1 MNKQHLFNLVMV
13 CLLLLSLA
21 ACTDQAA
28 PTVVIYTSV
37 DQPFAE
43 PILAAFEQQ
52 TGIRVLAIYDTEAA
66 KTTGLVSR
74 LAAERDNPQAD
85 VFWSS
90 EIAQTLWLQDQG
102 LLAVYQSPVADDI
115 PAAFRDP
122 QGYWNGMGYRMRVI
136 IVNTTRVAPEE
147 YPQTL
152 ADLLDPKWGTG
163 EVGLANPLF
172 GTTATHAAA
181 LYANW
186 GPQTALAFFQQL
198 EAQGVR
204 IVDGNSVVRD
214 MVANGDLKLGL
225 TDTDDANTAIQ
236 AGKPVTIL
244 FPDQHNQGALAIP
257 NTVALVA
264 GGPNPAQGQALI
276 DYLLSAEV
284 EAQLVEDGFLY
295 GSLRTATSTEIV
307 LMTVNW
313 RSVAEQM
320 ETAKSDLQELFL
332 R

>member
-1 MNKQHLFNLVMV
+1 MSKHNILYLASMCF
-13 CLLLLSLA
+13 LLLSLA
-21 ACTDQAA
+21 ACKAQAA
-28 PTVVIYTSV
+28 PTVVVYTSV
-37 DQPFAE
+37 DQPYAE
-43 PILAAFEQQ
+43 PIFEAFEQQ
-52 TGIRVLAIYDTEAA
+52 TGIRVLAIYDAEAA

-74 LAAERDNPQAD
+74 LSTERANPQAD

-102 LLAVYQSPVADDI
+102 LLAVYQSPMAEGI
-115 PAAFRDP
+115 PAAFRDS
-122 QGYWNGMGYRMRVI
+122 QGYWSGLGYRTRVI
-136 IVNTTRVAPEE
+136 IVNTTRVAPED

-152 ADLLDPKWGTG
+152 ADLLDPKWGAG

-181 LYANW
+181 LYASW
-186 GPQTALAFFQQL
+186 GPQPALAFFQQL

-225 TDTDDANTAIQ
+225 TDTDDAEAAIQ
-236 AGKPVTIL
+236 AGKPVVMI
-244 FPDQHNQGALAIP
+244 FPDQQGEGTLAIP

-264 GGPNPAQGQALI
+264 GGPNPTQAQALI
-276 DYLLSAEV
+276 DYLLSPEV
-284 EAQLVEDGFLY
+284 EAQLVLDGFLY
-295 GSLRTATSTEIV
+295 GSLRTPAAEGPV
-307 LMTVNW
+307 MM
-313 RSVAEQM
+313 SVDWSAVAQQM
-320 ETAKSDLQELFL
+320 EAAKRDLQALFL

>member
-1 MNKQHLFNLVMV
+1 MNKHGLLYLVIVCFLLF
-13 CLLLLSLA
+13 SLTS
-21 ACTDQAA
+21 CTNHAES
-28 PTVVIYTSV
+28 TVVVYTSV
-37 DQPFAE
+37 DQPYSE
-43 PILAAFEQQ
+43 PIFEAFEQQ
-52 TGIRVLAIYDTEAA
+52 TGIHVLAIYDAEAA

-74 LAAERDNPQAD
+74 LSAESANPQAD

-90 EIAQTLWLQDQG
+90 EIAQTLWLQDEG
-102 LLAVYQSPVADDI
+102 LLAVYQSPVAEDI

-122 QGYWNGMGYRMRVI
+122 QGYWSGLGYRARVI
-136 IVNTTRVAPEE
+136 IVNTTRVAPED

-152 ADLLDPKWGTG
+152 ADLLDPKWGAG

-181 LYANW
+181 LYASW
-186 GPQTALAFFQQL
+186 GPQPALAFFQQL

-225 TDTDDANTAIQ
+225 TDTDDANVAIQ
-236 AGKPVTIL
+236 AGKPVVVI
-244 FPDQHNQGALAIP
+244 FPDQQGEGTLAIP

-276 DYLLSAEV
+276 DYLLSPAV
-284 EAQLVEDGFLY
+284 EAQLIQAGFLD
-295 GSLRTATSTEIV
+295 GSLRTPATEGPV
-307 LMTVNW
+307 VMAVDW
-313 RSVAEQM
+313 RAVAQQM
-320 ETAKSDLQELFL
+320 EAAKSDLQALFL

>member
-1 MNKQHLFNLVMV
+1 MIKHYVP
-13 CLLLLSLA
+13 LLLILSILLLGLA
-21 ACTDQAA
+21 ACTAKDEPA
-28 PTVVIYTSV
+28 VVVYTSV

-43 PILAAFEQQ
+43 PILTAFEQK
-52 TGIRVLAIYDTEAA
+52 TGVRVLAVYDTEAA

-74 LAAERDNPQAD
+74 LSAERDHPQAD

-115 PAAFRDP
+115 PAGFRDP
-122 QGYWNGMGYRMRVI
+122 QGYWTGLGYRTRVI
-136 IVNTTRVAPEE
+136 IVNTERVAPED

-152 ADLLDPKWGTG
+152 ADLLDPKWGPG

-181 LYANW
+181 LYASW
-186 GPQTALAFFQQL
+186 GAQPALDYFQQL

-214 MVANGDLKLGL
+214 MVASGDLKLGL
-225 TDTDDANTAIQ
+225 TDTDDADAAVQ
-236 AGKPVTIL
+236 AGKPVIVI
-244 FPDQHNQGALAIP
+244 FPDQDGAGTLAIP

-264 GGPNPAQGQALI
+264 GGPNLAQGQALI

-284 EAQLVEDGFLY
+284 ETQLIRDGFLH
-295 GSLRTATSTEIV
+295 GSLRDSASAGPV
-307 LMTVNW
+307 LMAVDW
-313 RSVAEQM
+313 RAVAEQM
-320 ETAKSDLQELFL
+320 EAAKRDLQDLFL